1 MILINWVLT
10 EKWHLGNI
18 WAFAQN
24 LANSLLRCIPREIF
38 ALPKRGGRPNFG
50 FPQILNCIS
59 WFPVIFHPLKAKYN
73 YTGVYLESL
82 YIAISKLIYLPTF
95 ESQIQLHRCLSGKQE
110 NRPGGK
116 MWGGKS
122 NFLGSFFAP
131 AAPFLM
137 LAHCFA
143 LEITEPWGGK
153 QSGCVCFPWNFFLL
167 PPFLLPVKLP
177 KANKHSQPLHYMIN

>member
-1 MILINWVLT
+1 MT
-10 EKWHLGNI
+10 FGEYLG
-18 WAFAQN
+18 FAQN

-59 WFPVIFHPLKAKYN
+59 WFSVIFRPLKAKYN
-73 YTGVYLESL
+73 YTGVYLESRR
-82 YIAISKLIYLPTF
+82 T
-95 ESQIQLHRCLSGKQE
+95 
-110 NRPGGK
+110 GK